1 MEKGTVA
8 RMKEDNPELIS
19 YRCIIHQSVLCS
31 TSSGE
36 YAEVMNIIDSDSLSQ
51 IILLPP
57 SAQQHKM
64 AQHSTRFENVS
75 LGQQLTPF
83 LQNPFLITDVR
94 GVLKGSHTAPL
105 QMQLIDLQADVALK
119 EHFGG
124 TDSATFWLQMVS
136 ETACPGKIQSCIL
149 LNGKWFINCKQDG
162 PLCLQ
167 HRPTDEHGH
176 RCFFLRTVPEENMS
190 LDEDTLSVI
199 ENPAAVSHPFPS
211 EKTAG
216 VAGTR
221 GVWRCL
227 KGIHSTSHAHRL
239 VRLLAAVCAVG
250 LLGGLAVGV
259 WFLVKLLLRPSYSQS
274 PVGLGDTKETPFCN
288 VTEDISTSD
297 PRKGSVFYRISP
309 ENSLLEI
316 QLGKLPTWLPVCY
329 ERWNSS
335 VGTLVCR
342 QLGSLRLTEHKGVNL
357 TDIGPNYTDGFIQ
370 ITSEHKSNL
379 ENMWQVR
386 GNCIT
391 GKVIALQC
399 FECGTRAKLPR
410 IIGGVEATL
419 GRWPWQVS
427 LYYSNRHTCG
437 GSIITSQWVV
447 TAAHCVHNY
456 RLPQVSS
463 WVVYAGIVTRSSA
476 KMAQHIG
483 YAVEKIIYNKNYN
496 HRSHD
501 SDIALMKLRSPLNF
515 SDTIR
520 PVCLP
525 PYDYDLPGGTQC
537 WISGWGYTQPDGVH
551 SPDTLKE
558 APVPMISTK
567 KCNSSCMYNGEITPR
582 MLCAGYT
589 EGKVDA
595 CQGDS
600 GGPLVCQ
607 DENVWRLVGVV
618 SWGTGCAEPNHPG
631 VYTKVTEFLG
641 WIYDMMENY

>member
-1 MEKGTVA
+1 MLPLQRPGSACFNRPHDPPGQTTA
-8 RMKEDNPELIS
+8 SFSAPL
-19 YRCIIHQSVLCS
+19 L
-31 TSSGE
+31 T
-36 YAEVMNIIDSDSLSQ
+36 SLS
-51 IILLPP
+51 LC
-57 SAQQHKM
+57 
-64 AQHSTRFENVS
+64 E
-75 LGQQLTPF
+75 
-83 LQNPFLITDVR
+83 
-94 GVLKGSHTAPL
+94 
-105 QMQLIDLQADVALK
+105 
-119 EHFGG
+119 
-124 TDSATFWLQMVS
+124 
-136 ETACPGKIQSCIL
+136 GKIQSCIL
-149 LNGKWFINCKQDG
+149 LNGKWCINCKQDG

-176 RCFFLRTVPEENMS
+176 RCFFLRTVPKENMS

-199 ENPAAVSHPFPS
+199 ENPAAVSHPFHS

-216 VAGTR
+216 VAGTK
-221 GVWRCL
+221 GVWGWL

-250 LLGGLAVGV
+250 LLGGSAVGV

-288 VTEDISTSD
+288 VTEDISISD
-297 PRKGSVFYRISP
+297 PRKVFYRISP

-335 VGTLVCR
+335 LGTLVCR
-342 QLGSLRLTEHKGVNL
+342 QLGSLRLTKHKGVNL

-476 KMAQHIG
+476 KMAQHTG
-483 YAVEKIIYNKNYN
+483 YTVEKIIYNKNYN

-501 SDIALMKLRSPLNF
+501 SDIALIKLLTPLNF

-525 PYDYDLPGGTQC
+525 QYDYDLPGGTQC

-558 APVPMISTK
+558 APVPIISTK

-631 VYTKVTEFLG
+631 VYTKVAEFLG
-641 WIYDMMENY
+641 WIYDMIENY

>member
-1 MEKGTVA
+1 MAEIRAELIRSHYNKQGECFPCEER
-8 RMKEDNPELIS
+8 RMQLQTGLQPASPQENPEL
-19 YRCIIHQSVLCS
+19 HSV
-31 TSSGE
+31 
-36 YAEVMNIIDSDSLSQ
+36 
-51 IILLPP
+51 
-57 SAQQHKM
+57 
-64 AQHSTRFENVS
+64 
-75 LGQQLTPF
+75 
-83 LQNPFLITDVR
+83 
-94 GVLKGSHTAPL
+94 
-105 QMQLIDLQADVALK
+105 
-119 EHFGG
+119 
-124 TDSATFWLQMVS
+124 
-136 ETACPGKIQSCIL
+136 
-149 LNGKWFINCKQDG
+149 KWCINCERDTALY
-162 PLCLQ
+162 PQ
-167 HRPTDEHGH
+167 HRPAYEQGH
-176 RCFFLRTVPEENMS
+176 RCLFLRTVRQENMS
-190 LDEDTLSVI
+190 FDGDTLSVI
-199 ENPAAVSHPFPS
+199 ENPAAVSHPFHS

-216 VAGTR
+216 VTEPKGAQG
-221 GVWRCL
+221 WF
-227 KGIHSTSHAHRL
+227 KGIHPKTHAQRL

-259 WFLVKLLLRPSYSQS
+259 WFLVKILLRPSYSQS

-288 VTEDISTSD
+288 ITEDISISD
-297 PRKGSVFYRISP
+297 PRKVFYRISP

-335 VGTLVCR
+335 LGTLVCR
-342 QLGSLRLTEHKGVNL
+342 QLGYLRLTKHKGVNL
-357 TDIGPNYTDGFIQ
+357 TDIGPNFTDGFIQ

-379 ENMWQVR
+379 ENMWEFR

-476 KMAQHIG
+476 KMAQHTG

-501 SDIALMKLRSPLNF
+501 SDIALMKLRTPLNF

-525 PYDYDLPGGTQC
+525 QYDYDLPGGTQC

-558 APVPMISTK
+558 APVPIISTK

-607 DENVWRLVGVV
+607 DENAWRLVGVV

-631 VYTKVTEFLG
+631 VYTKVVEFLG
-641 WIYDMMENY
+641 WIYDMIETY

>member
-1 MEKGTVA
+1 
-8 RMKEDNPELIS
+8 
-19 YRCIIHQSVLCS
+19 
-31 TSSGE
+31 
-36 YAEVMNIIDSDSLSQ
+36 
-51 IILLPP
+51 
-57 SAQQHKM
+57 
-64 AQHSTRFENVS
+64 
-75 LGQQLTPF
+75 
-83 LQNPFLITDVR
+83 
-94 GVLKGSHTAPL
+94 
-105 QMQLIDLQADVALK
+105 
-119 EHFGG
+119 
-124 TDSATFWLQMVS
+124 
-136 ETACPGKIQSCIL
+136 
-149 LNGKWFINCKQDG
+149 
-162 PLCLQ
+162 
-167 HRPTDEHGH
+167 
-176 RCFFLRTVPEENMS
+176 MS
-190 LDEDTLSVI
+190 LDGDTLSVI
-199 ENPAAVSHPFPS
+199 ENPAALSQSCHS
-211 EKTAG
+211 AG
-216 VAGTR
+216 VTATK
-221 GVWRCL
+221 GVQGWL
-227 KGIHSTSHAHRL
+227 KGIHSATDAHRL

-288 VTEDISTSD
+288 VTEDISMSD
-297 PRKGSVFYRISP
+297 SRKGLFPPLSLKTTLACTLKFLLILEDFLSSLLSRGLFAEGFSINKSGSVFYRISP

-335 VGTLVCR
+335 LGTLVCR
-342 QLGSLRLTEHKGVNL
+342 QLGYLRLTKHKGVNL
-357 TDIGPNYTDGFIQ
+357 TDIGPNYSDGFIQ

-379 ENMWQVR
+379 ENMWQLR
-386 GNCIT
+386 GSCST

-410 IIGGVEATL
+410 IIGGVEASL

-463 WVVYAGIVTRSSA
+463 WVVYAGIVTRGSA
-476 KMAQHIG
+476 KMAQQTG
-483 YAVEKIIYNKNYN
+483 YAVEKIIYNKDYN

-501 SDIALMKLRSPLNF
+501 SDIALMKLQSPLNF
-515 SDTIR
+515 SDAIR

-525 PYDYDLPGGTQC
+525 QYDYDLPGGTQC
-537 WISGWGYTQPDGVH
+537 WISGWGYTHPEDVH

-558 APVPMISTK
+558 APVPIISTN
-567 KCNSSCMYNGEITPR
+567 KCNSTCMYNGEITPR

-618 SWGTGCAEPNHPG
+618 SWGTGCAEPNRPG
-631 VYTKVTEFLG
+631 VYTKVAEFLG
-641 WIYDMMENY
+641 WIYEMIEVN

>member
-1 MEKGTVA
+1 M
-8 RMKEDNPELIS
+8 DN
-19 YRCIIHQSVLCS
+19 
-31 TSSGE
+31 
-36 YAEVMNIIDSDSLSQ
+36 
-51 IILLPP
+51 LL
-57 SAQQHKM
+57 AQ
-64 AQHSTRFENVS
+64 
-75 LGQQLTPF
+75 
-83 LQNPFLITDVR
+83 
-94 GVLKGSHTAPL
+94 
-105 QMQLIDLQADVALK
+105 
-119 EHFGG
+119 
-124 TDSATFWLQMVS
+124 
-136 ETACPGKIQSCIL
+136 
-149 LNGKWFINCKQDG
+149 
-162 PLCLQ
+162 
-167 HRPTDEHGH
+167 
-176 RCFFLRTVPEENMS
+176 S
-190 LDEDTLSVI
+190 LDGDTLSVI
-199 ENPAAVSHPFPS
+199 ENPAAVSHPFHS
-211 EKTAG
+211 EKTAEVGGAKG
-216 VAGTR
+216 VQGCHA
-221 GVWRCL
+221 WI
-227 KGIHSTSHAHRL
+227 KGIHSTTHAHRL

-259 WFLVKLLLRPSYSQS
+259 WFLVRLLLRPSSSQS
-274 PVGLGDTKETPFCN
+274 PAGLGDTKETSFCN
-288 VTEDISTSD
+288 VTEDISVSD
-297 PRKGSVFYRISP
+297 PRKVFYRISP

-316 QLGKLPTWLPVCY
+316 QLEKLSTWLPVCY

-335 VGTLVCR
+335 LGTLVCR
-342 QLGSLRLTEHKGVNL
+342 QLGYLRLTKHKGVNL
-357 TDIGPNYTDGFIQ
+357 TDIGPNYNDGFIQ
-370 ITSEHKSNL
+370 ITSEHKNNL
-379 ENMWQVR
+379 ENMWQFR
-386 GNCIT
+386 GSCIT
-391 GKVIALQC
+391 GKVIALKC

-437 GSIITSQWVV
+437 GSIINSQWVV

-476 KMAQHIG
+476 KMTQHTG

-501 SDIALMKLRSPLNF
+501 SDIALMKLRTPLNF

-525 PYDYDLPGGTQC
+525 QYDYDLPGGMQC
-537 WISGWGYTQPDGVH
+537 WISGWGYTQPDDVH
-551 SPDTLKE
+551 IPDTLKE
-558 APVPMISTK
+558 APVPLISTK

-607 DENVWRLVGVV
+607 EDNVWRLVGVV

-631 VYTKVTEFLG
+631 VYTKVAEFLG
-641 WIYDMMENY
+641 WIYDMIENY